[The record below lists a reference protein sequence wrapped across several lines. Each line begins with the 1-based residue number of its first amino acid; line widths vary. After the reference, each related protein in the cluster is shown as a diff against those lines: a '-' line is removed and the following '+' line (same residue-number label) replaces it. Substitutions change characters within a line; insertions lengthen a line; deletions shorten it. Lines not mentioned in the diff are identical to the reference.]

1 VSFRSL
7 LFVIA
12 IAALLVAALTYS
24 HAQRRWQ
31 ARTVQWQQQLLA
43 AAKPAAPT
51 AGDAIAALPAPVAR
65 WLNGT
70 LRAGE
75 RTPRKVQV
83 TWRGEFNL
91 CEPGR
96 DRWVPFTA
104 TQVFVPGAPGFVWDA
119 QMRAAP
125 GFTVNV
131 RDAYLGGR
139 AAMQG
144 KALALFSVVDREGG
158 DAFAVAALQRYL
170 GELLW
175 APAALL
181 PSPALRWDPLD
192 AQRARATLADAG
204 VQAVLDFHFDA
215 GGLVERVWAAQ
226 RTFDDGKRAPSVH
239 PWQARVLA
247 WGEVDGARVPTDAVV
262 EWLLPGGPYAYWRG
276 QPVAIVRE

>member
-1 VSFRSL
+1 MSFRAL
-7 LFVIA
+7 LFITVFVA
-12 IAALLVAALTYS
+12 LLAAALAYS
-24 HAQRRWQ
+24 HAQRRWI
-31 ARTVQWQQQLLA
+31 ARTADWQQQLLA
-43 AAKPAAPT
+43 ATGPAARAAT
-51 AGDAIAALPAPVAR
+51 DLSALPPPVEH
-65 WLNGT
+65 WLRRV
-70 LRAGE
+70 LPAGE
-75 RTPRKVQV
+75 RVPRRLQV

-91 CEPGR
+91 GEPGR

-119 QMRAAP
+119 RMRAAP

-144 KALALFSVVDREGG
+144 KALAMFTVVDRDGG
-158 DAFAVAALQRYL
+158 DGLAGAALQRYL

-175 APAALL
+175 LPAALL
-181 PSPALRWDPLD
+181 PTPALRWEPLD
-192 AQRARATLADAG
+192 AQRARATLRDG
-204 VQAVLDFHFDA
+204 QLQASLEFHFGAD
-215 GGLVERVWAAQ
+215 GMVERVWAAQ
-226 RTFDDGKRAPSVH
+226 RTYDDGKNPPREH

-276 QPVAIVRE
+276 QPVAIVRD